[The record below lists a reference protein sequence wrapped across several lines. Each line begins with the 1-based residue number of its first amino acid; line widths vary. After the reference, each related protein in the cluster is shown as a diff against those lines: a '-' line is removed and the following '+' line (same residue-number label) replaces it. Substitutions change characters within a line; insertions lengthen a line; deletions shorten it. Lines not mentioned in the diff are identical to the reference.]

1 MPGRKPLG
9 DRRSKSYGKRE
20 HAGTPDRPKARL
32 PLMEILEGEI
42 ERTNHL
48 I

>member
-1 MPGRKPLG
+1 MRATPG
-9 DRRSKSYGKRE
+9 
-20 HAGTPDRPKARL
+20 HPKARL
-32 PLMEILEGEI
+32 PLMEILEGET